1 MPVALDLYYYTF
13 QGGDLDSLPVVLL
26 HGAGGSHLYWP
37 PELRRLA
44 GARVFAPDLPGH
56 GKSGGRG
63 QQSIGAYAKLINGW
77 LEGLGISEAIFI
89 GHSMGSA
96 IALSLATNYPQQ
108 VAGLGLLGAGA
119 RMRVRQ
125 DILADCA
132 NTTTFHK
139 AVESLISGAF
149 SHFADLRL
157 VELAASRMAE
167 TRPSVLH
174 GDLLACHE
182 FDLTEKLVDIKSPTL
197 VLCGSEDQLTPL
209 RSSQFLAGTIPMASL
224 KVIPEAGHMVML
236 EKPQEVASA
245 LQDYLATI
253 PRSQAGN

>member
-37 PELRRLA
+37 PEVRRLA
-44 GARVFAPDLPGH
+44 GTRVFALDLPGH

-63 QQSIGAYAKLINGW
+63 QQSIEAYAKIVNGW
-77 LEGLGISEAIFI
+77 LEGLGISEAAFI

-96 IALSLATNYPQQ
+96 IAMSMALNYPQQ
-108 VAGLGLLGAGA
+108 VRGLGLVGAGA

-125 DILADCA
+125 DILADCS
-132 NTTTFHK
+132 NPTTFHK
-139 AVESLISGAF
+139 AVESLITGAF
-149 SHFADLRL
+149 SPLADARL
-157 VELAASRMAE
+157 VELAASRMGE

-182 FDLTEKLVDIKSPTL
+182 FDVTERLAEIKSPTL
-197 VLCGSEDQLTPL
+197 ILCGSEDQLTPL
-209 RSSQFLAGTIPMASL
+209 RNSQFLAGAIPMASL
-224 KVIPEAGHMVML
+224 KVIPEAGHMLML
-236 EKPQEVASA
+236 EKPDEVALA
-245 LQDYLATI
+245 VQDFLAEL
-253 PRSQAGN
+253 PRSQASK